1 MTKQT
6 INVGTSAN
14 DRKGDSLRAAFAKV
28 NANFDE
34 LYASSSVS
42 FPSQTGNSGKYL
54 TTNGSTLSW
63 ATVTVPTDINQLAD
77 SSNLLST
84 ADAVVSISDTAPTTP
99 TSGKLWYDTIGGRMY
114 IYYSG
119 AWVDANP

>member
-6 INVGTSAN
+6 INIGTTAN
-14 DRKGDSLRAAFAKV
+14 DKKGDSLRAAFNKV
-28 NANFDE
+28 NLNFDE
-34 LYASSSVS
+34 LYAASNVS
-42 FPSQTGNSGKYL
+42 FPSQTGNGGKYL

-63 ATVTVPTDINQLAD
+63 ATVSVPTDVNQLAD

-84 ADAVVSISDTAPTTP
+84 ADAVVSIGATPPTAA
-99 TSGKLWYDTIGGRMY
+99 SGKLWYDTTSGRMY

>member
-1 MTKQT
+1 MTKQS

-14 DRKGDSLRAAFAKV
+14 DRKGDSLRAAFTKV

-84 ADAVVSISDTAPTTP
+84 ADAVVSISDTAPTTT
-99 TSGKLWYDTIGGRMY
+99 TSGRLWYDTISGRMY

>member
-1 MTKQT
+1 MTKKT

-14 DRKGDSLRAAFAKV
+14 DRKGDSLRAAFTKV
-28 NANFDE
+28 NENFDE

-42 FPSQTGNSGKYL
+42 FPSQTGNNGKFL
-54 TTNGSTLSW
+54 TTNGSALSW

-77 SSNLLST
+77 ASGLLAT
-84 ADAVVSISDTAPTTP
+84 ANAVVSIGSTAPASP
-99 TSGKLWYDTIGGRMY
+99 TSGQLWYDTVGGRMY
-114 IYYSG
+114 IYYSS

>member
-1 MTKQT
+1 MTKQS

-42 FPSQTGNSGKYL
+42 FPSQTGNGGKYL
-54 TTNGSTLSW
+54 TTNGSALSW

-77 SSNLLST
+77 SSNLLAT
-84 ADAVVSISDTAPTTP
+84 ADAVVTISATAPTPP
-99 TSGKLWYDTIGGRMY
+99 TSGKLWYDTISGRMY

>member
-1 MTKQT
+1 MTKQS

-42 FPSQTGNSGKYL
+42 FPSQTGNGGKYL
-54 TTNGSTLSW
+54 TTNGSALSW
-63 ATVTVPTDINQLAD
+63 ATVTVPTDINQLTD
-77 SSNLLST
+77 ISNLLAT
-84 ADAVVSISDTAPTTP
+84 ADAVVTISATAPTPP
-99 TSGKLWYDTIGGRMY
+99 TSGKLWYDTISGRMY